1 MRLIQKLFDNFLTNL
16 ETCWSIRV
24 LCEPLR
30 ELVDKVGL
38 ETSVGRGRIE
48 VVGEGL
54 VVEVVLVLGETTL
67 VVLEGIVV
75 SETLIVIVWI
85 GVVVKSLVVRILSSK
100 IIITFVAE
108 ALVEA

>member
-1 MRLIQKLFDNFLTNL
+1 M
-16 ETCWSIRV
+16 
-24 LCEPLR
+24 CEPLR

-38 ETSVGRGRIE
+38 ETSAWRGRIE

-85 GVVVKSLVVRILSSK
+85 GVVVKSLVVGILPSK
-100 IIITFVAE
+100 VVVTFVAE
-108 ALVEA
+108 TLIEA